1 MGKTL
6 QQSESWKGT
15 AQPGQLD
22 GQICKACL
30 ADRRGGRGRSVL
42 QPAHGLLALV
52 EIEFAHLRQH
62 QRIKHAVGEGAQRA
76 VGHQGDLADLVV
88 HGIDELQVC
97 KQGADALPTGVMP
110 MRARSRSQ
118 THSLAAAY
126 SSLSKWRSSPGENTL
141 NSLMAFSS
149 HLMSLTI
156 AMRAQWPIRPRP
168 RRKSCHTAP
177 ASMPFHSPS
186 MQQRKSSLRCL
197 ASLSLTSGMSCLS

>member
-30 ADRRGGRGRSVL
+30 ADRRGGPGRSVL

-97 KQGADALPTGVMP
+97 KQGADALPTGELPTVDP
-110 MRARSRSQ
+110 NGKGFS
-118 THSLAAAY
+118 TTAAVGVNGFPDKTTVEINP
-126 SSLSKWRSSPGENTL
+126 SSLKTGNYTVFIWRG
-141 NSLMAFSS
+141 
-149 HLMSLTI
+149 
-156 AMRAQWPIRPRP
+156 
-168 RRKSCHTAP
+168 
-177 ASMPFHSPS
+177 
-186 MQQRKSSLRCL
+186 
-197 ASLSLTSGMSCLS
+197 